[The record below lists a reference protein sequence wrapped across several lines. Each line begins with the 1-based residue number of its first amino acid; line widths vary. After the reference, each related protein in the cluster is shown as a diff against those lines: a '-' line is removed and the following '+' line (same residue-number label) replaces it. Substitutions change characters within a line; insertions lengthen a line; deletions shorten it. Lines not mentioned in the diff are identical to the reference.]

1 MYYTLHMNNW
11 FGIPIDAWLKA
22 LVTFICA
29 LLLLLLLRNQLLRRA
44 ARRWEFLAVVLQR
57 TRLYFILAAALYL
70 AAFSLPLP
78 AAAADFLT
86 KAFLVATF
94 LQLGLWSVG
103 LLDAFLRSRQP
114 APLIPGGS
122 ANADSTTL
130 GALGMLARVII
141 WVGVGVLVMENI
153 SGVRATSLVTSL
165 GITGIAV
172 ALAAQHILGD
182 LFSAV
187 SIALDKPFVVGDTI
201 SIADLTGTVEK
212 IGIKS
217 VRLRS
222 VNGEVLIFSN
232 SELLKGR
239 LHNYAD
245 QKRRR
250 VQFSLNV
257 AYATPQ
263 EKLEAI
269 PAWLKEIISAQP
281 QVTFDRAHFKA
292 FGDSALI
299 FETAFFIESPDYLLY
314 MDCLQTINLAIY
326 ARFRQEEVAFGPLV
340 LTSAPTGRR

>member
-1 MYYTLHMNNW
+1 MINW
-11 FGIPIDAWLKA
+11 SGIPVDSWLKA
-22 LVTFICA
+22 LLIFVAA
-29 LLLLLLLRNQLLRRA
+29 LLVLLLLRGRLLQAA
-44 ARRWEFLAVVLQR
+44 ARRWVFLAVVLQR
-57 TRLYFILAAALYL
+57 TRLYFILALALYL
-70 AAFSLPLP
+70 ASFALVLP
-78 AAAADFLT
+78 AAVAEFVF
-86 KAFLVATF
+86 KAFLVAVF

-114 APLIPGGS
+114 APVIPGGS

-130 GALGMLARVII
+130 GALGVLARVII
-141 WVGVGVLVMENI
+141 WVSVGVLVMENI

-172 ALAAQHILGD
+172 ALAVQQILGD

-201 SIADLTGTVEK
+201 SVGDMTGTVEK

-222 VNGEVLIFSN
+222 ISGEVLVFSN

-250 VQFSLNV
+250 VQLNLNV
-257 AYATPQ
+257 SYATPQ
-263 EKLEAI
+263 EKLQAI
-269 PAWLKEIISAQP
+269 PGWIKEMISLQP

-292 FGDSALI
+292 FGDLALV
-299 FETAFFIESPDYLLY
+299 FEIVFFIESPDYLLY
-314 MDCLQTINLAIY
+314 MDRLQAINLAIND
-326 ARFRQEEVAFGPLV
+326 RFLREEVE
-340 LTSAPTGRR
+340 LTHLGLATFQARIR